1 MQFQGKAF
9 RTDKYSVLD
18 AACVQMQFLYDLLV
32 EVGPSLGWENPVL
45 GALSLLVKSAW
56 CFWGLLARGPSG
68 ARARHPRHYQ
78 VNSANLCRDRKA
90 HGGMQGG
97 R

>member
-45 GALSLLVKSAW
+45 GALSCSSNRLGAFVVFLRVAHP
-56 CFWGLLARGPSG
+56 ARVP
-68 ARARHPRHYQ
+68 ATRATI
-78 VNSANLCRDRKA
+78 K
-90 HGGMQGG
+90 
-97 R
+97 